1 MNEKPKTDKL
11 TNNDGI
17 IKKKNLNSNNINKE
31 NINKESKRKQKRLFQ
46 MQKRHTLFNEEG
58 LPENESKSKIKLNE
72 ELKGLNNINCA
83 RNSQQ
88 ISPKRKSNYD
98 ISKSS
103 CNLDNNFLKDNLN
116 IEQIQ
121 QKKSFENKKLKNNL
135 EKTDKIIQEN
145 EKEQES
151 EQQNE
156 ISPKK
161 KNTNSN
167 TNDEDKAST
176 EFPNELD
183 KRKSKSIFQND
194 SIEGDVFTKII
205 NGDLDENP
213 NIFSGN
219 NDNDEINDNNMEK
232 EEIFFQDNIMNNF
245 NFENLINEEN
255 NNNNNDNGSKKDENI
270 ENDNSVIIND
280 NDQDNFENQNNE
292 EDNKAINNEDS
303 NVELN
308 ISNLEID
315 INDINEESNAQ
326 NEDDLTFQEQNSNE
340 FAKKYL
346 SSKNKSFIK
355 FNNNLTARVAA
366 NNSKNSMSYMLALC
380 PELIG
385 GIDKKDLIKENY
397 AATDVISEDIEA
409 ENFTPRQSEKMEEV
423 NINSTIEEK
432 NKNTNSINI
441 NNDLENKIF
450 RNKEI
455 RSHFISNKETE
466 RKLPKAHYKNR
477 SKIDK
482 LNINNI
488 SNNNSNIYKNNYNT
502 NYEKIKGNTILND
515 EHKIKYRHQKA
526 KSLVN
531 NNNNQI
537 DSFNLNSNINIK
549 NSQHSPRQI
558 SDIINKKNT
567 INKLNYKNID
577 KKKKKLNLYK
587 EKEKDKDKETDHFQY
602 KQNYLSNENK
612 KKK

>member
-232 EEIFFQDNIMNNF
+232 EEIFFQDNFMNNF

-441 NNDLENKIF
+441 NNDSENKIF

-455 RSHFISNKETE
+455 RSHFISNKEIE
-466 RKLPKAHYKNR
+466 RKSPKAHYKNR

-488 SNNNSNIYKNNYNT
+488 SNNNSNIYKNN
-502 NYEKIKGNTILND
+502 
-515 EHKIKYRHQKA
+515 
-526 KSLVN
+526 
-531 NNNNQI
+531 
-537 DSFNLNSNINIK
+537 
-549 NSQHSPRQI
+549 
-558 SDIINKKNT
+558 
-567 INKLNYKNID
+567 
-577 KKKKKLNLYK
+577 
-587 EKEKDKDKETDHFQY
+587 
-602 KQNYLSNENK
+602 
-612 KKK
+612 

>member
-232 EEIFFQDNIMNNF
+232 EEIFFQDNFMNNF
-245 NFENLINEEN
+245 NFENLINEE

-280 NDQDNFENQNNE
+280 NGQDNFENQNNE

-340 FAKKYL
+340 FAKK
-346 SSKNKSFIK
+346 
-355 FNNNLTARVAA
+355 
-366 NNSKNSMSYMLALC
+366 
-380 PELIG
+380 
-385 GIDKKDLIKENY
+385 
-397 AATDVISEDIEA
+397 
-409 ENFTPRQSEKMEEV
+409 
-423 NINSTIEEK
+423 
-432 NKNTNSINI
+432 
-441 NNDLENKIF
+441 
-450 RNKEI
+450 
-455 RSHFISNKETE
+455 
-466 RKLPKAHYKNR
+466 
-477 SKIDK
+477 
-482 LNINNI
+482 
-488 SNNNSNIYKNNYNT
+488 
-502 NYEKIKGNTILND
+502 
-515 EHKIKYRHQKA
+515 
-526 KSLVN
+526 
-531 NNNNQI
+531 
-537 DSFNLNSNINIK
+537 
-549 NSQHSPRQI
+549 
-558 SDIINKKNT
+558 
-567 INKLNYKNID
+567 
-577 KKKKKLNLYK
+577 
-587 EKEKDKDKETDHFQY
+587 
-602 KQNYLSNENK
+602 
-612 KKK
+612 